1 MNTQDFGKFECW
13 HLAKS
18 PRILSPHEIK
28 LSWHGEN
35 EGAEVGEGQVEEVD
49 VGGRPHVLVLD
60 DHQAGGQV
68 AQDTQDQEQTAR
80 IHFFTQNFCW
90 SLDL

>member
-1 MNTQDFGKFECW
+1 MVRVGCED
-13 HLAKS
+13 HLDVTDHLPKGPWVLA
-18 PRILSPHEIK
+18 PHEVE
-28 LSWHGEN
+28 LRRHGQQQGAKVD
-35 EGAEVGEGQVEEVD
+35 EGEVEEVD

-80 IHFFTQNFCW
+80 IHFFTQNFC
-90 SLDL
+90 